1 MLALSVTKFYNMPS
15 TMKIFIE
22 AQSILKNRSGVGW
35 FAFGLVKGLQHHIGR
50 RDSIGLISQPKDP
63 MDIGE
68 LVDNK
73 QTFDRPIDWLPPR
86 GYHALKFRNMIPPI
100 DLFFGKGVYIFPNF
114 IRWPLARSKSVIVV
128 HDLSMFVCPQYLHP
142 QNLAFMTKHLPGSIK
157 KADLIVAVSQASKNI
172 VLEQFDI
179 DPDRIVVAP
188 LAAADY
194 FTPRSSD
201 EIAEAKAKY
210 GIFGDYIL
218 FVSTLEPRKNL
229 EGVIAA
235 YRALP
240 KKIREQTSLV
250 LIGGRGWQ
258 DEEIREA
265 IKEARKAGE
274 KVVLP
279 GYVDTE
285 DMAAMYSGAKA
296 FLFPSHYEGFG
307 LPILEAMSCGVPVV
321 TANNSSL
328 PEAGGDAALYVD
340 ADDIK
345 ALSKATESLLTD
357 EKLRQKMIKK
367 GYKQAAR
374 FSWNDC
380 AKVILDAIKDRG
392 LDK

>member
-1 MLALSVTKFYNMPS
+1 
-15 TMKIFIE
+15 MKIFVE

-35 FAFGLVKGLQHHIGR
+35 FAFGMVKGLQKAIGR
-50 RDSIGLISQPKDP
+50 SDSIELISHPKEP
-63 MDIGE
+63 MDISD
-68 LVDNK
+68 LVNNK
-73 QTFDRPIDWLPPR
+73 NTFDRPIDWLPPQI
-86 GYHALKFRNMIPPI
+86 YHALKFRNIIPPV

-157 KADLIVAVSQASKNI
+157 KADLIVAVSQASKDI
-172 VLEQFDI
+172 VLEQFDVN
-179 DPDRIVVAP
+179 PDKIVVAP

-194 FTPRSSD
+194 FTTRDAD

-218 FVSTLEPRKNL
+218 FVSTLEPRKNV
-229 EGVIAA
+229 ECIIAA

-240 KKIREQTSLV
+240 DKIRQTTSLV

-258 DEEIREA
+258 DEGIREA
-265 IKEARKAGE
+265 IKQARKAGE

-307 LPILEAMSCGVPVV
+307 LPILEAMSCGVPVI

-328 PEAGGDAALYVD
+328 PEAGGDAALYIEEATDV
-340 ADDIK
+340 K
-345 ALSKATESLLTD
+345 ALTDATKKVLTD
-357 EKLRQKMIKK
+357 EKLRQQMIKK
-367 GYKQAAR
+367 GYKQAAS
-374 FSWNDC
+374 FSWDNC
-380 AKVILDAIKDRG
+380 SKVIFDAIKRHG